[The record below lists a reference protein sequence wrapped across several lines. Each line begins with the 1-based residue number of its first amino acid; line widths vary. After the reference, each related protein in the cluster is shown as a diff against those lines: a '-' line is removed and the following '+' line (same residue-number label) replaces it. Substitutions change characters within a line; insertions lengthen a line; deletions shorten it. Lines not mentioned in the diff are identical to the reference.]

1 MEEQRRD
8 WRSRDEIGGAGTR
21 LEGLDVCKDKSS
33 IVCSLLNWDLGRVMI
48 LEEQLRDWRSMDEIG
63 RAVRRM
69 EDLDACKD
77 KDLRRSNCKI
87 GGART
92 RLEEHG
98 RDWRGSEENGGA

>member
-1 MEEQRRD
+1 
-8 WRSRDEIGGAGTR
+8 
-21 LEGLDVCKDKSS
+21 
-33 IVCSLLNWDLGRVMI
+33 
-48 LEEQLRDWRSMDEIG
+48 MDEIG

-77 KDLRRSNCKI
+77 KDLRSSNCKI

>member
-48 LEEQLRDWRSMDEIG
+48 LEEQERNWRSRD
-63 RAVRRM
+63 
-69 EDLDACKD
+69 
-77 KDLRRSNCKI
+77 KI
-87 GGART
+87 GGAET
-92 RLEEHG
+92 RLEELR
-98 RDWRGSEENGGA
+98 RDWKSRDEIKRAETRLEEQSRN